1 MRVLTP
7 RRARDECSAEAVE
20 GAALALERVKLVL
33 GGVCRVFFKVSP
45 AFSLL
50 RGYPACAKRECA
62 APNKLSISL
71 RRLSAGP
78 RVPRGGVIRFSR
90 VSIVNKFLSRRC
102 TYLQSPLDCQ

>member
-7 RRARDECSAEAVE
+7 RRARDEYSAEAVE